1 MELAGHTDSVGSE
14 AYNQQL
20 SQRRAESVRNY
31 LLDLGVDP
39 DQLTAVGYG
48 ESKPIRSNDTE
59 EGRERNRRV
68 EFNVV
73 SE

>member
-1 MELAGHTDSVGSE
+1 M
-14 AYNQQL
+14 
-20 SQRRAESVRNY
+20 RNY

-48 ESKPIRSNDTE
+48 ESRPIRSNDTE
-59 EGRERNRRV
+59 QGRERNRRV

-73 SE
+73 SERDAEGV